1 MLQEISTSII
11 AIIIS
16 LYFIV
21 HVARNMVS
29 MMQWQFPSSNR
40 ISELFVYIFVLM
52 LQALISVLATV
63 IYQYRN
69 GPSDEKSLVGRPG

>member
-1 MLQEISTSII
+1 MLQEISTNII

-21 HVARNMVS
+21 DVAMVS

-69 GPSDEKSLVGRPG
+69 EPSDEKRLIGCPG

>member
-1 MLQEISTSII
+1 MLQEINTNII

-21 HVARNMVS
+21 DVARNMVS

-40 ISELFVYIFVLM
+40 ISELFVYIFVKF
-52 LQALISVLATV
+52 QALISVLATV

-69 GPSDEKSLVGRPG
+69 GLSDEKSLIGRPG